1 VNAPDAQAGA
11 AARRRVR
18 LFVGA
23 HLLALAALYALALW
37 AGGGIGGVGI
47 PPDLQLAQAQRPAA
61 ASPPSHS
68 ADSAGRAVPI
78 PAWAQPAELS
88 SPWDAR

>member
-1 VNAPDAQAGA
+1 MNAPDAQAGA
-11 AARRRVR
+11 AARRRIR

-61 ASPPSHS
+61 ASPPSHG
-68 ADSAGRAVPI
+68 ADSSGPAVPL
-78 PAWAQPAELS
+78 PAWAQQAELAP
-88 SPWDAR
+88 PWDAR